1 MVIADTSVWIP
12 FFNRPGSAEKQ
23 ALDALIDADEIA
35 MIGVVLAELLQGCR
49 ARKDRDEIADA
60 LFALPY
66 LEMTRETWVLAG
78 ETAAVLLRRGVTLPI
93 SDLVV
98 AALSLERQCQLYSLD
113 AHFKKIPGLVR
124 YHP

>member
-78 ETAAVLLRRGVTLPI
+78 GTSSLLLRRGVTLPI

-113 AHFKKIPGLVR
+113 GHFKKIPDLAR